1 MAKIPQLICFTSL
14 VDLKK
19 IKNKNSQTQRLFPR
33 ATAMQ
38 LKLKWFQI
46 RGSMLGKHGTS
57 ERTTT
62 PTLLCAPDK
71 SPTLAREPTRPSSLQ
86 LLCIARRRAA
96 PAVAITSLGGGGG
109 GSGGGGREGGGH
121 FGEASGAAAA
131 AAGSLGVA
139 SPLFPTY

>member
-1 MAKIPQLICFTSL
+1 
-14 VDLKK
+14 
-19 IKNKNSQTQRLFPR
+19 
-33 ATAMQ
+33 MQ
-38 LKLKWFQI
+38 LQLKWFQI
-46 RGSMLGKHGTS
+46 RGSVLGKHGTS
-57 ERTTT
+57 GRTTT

-109 GSGGGGREGGGH
+109 GGGSGGGGREGGGH

-139 SPLFPTY
+139 SPLSNLLIASPWRD